1 MTWGVGLTHIEIRRV
16 MTCGAEGKPLEGV
29 GGRTNE
35 LGGTQLLSAEV
46 TGRCGNG
53 TVLGSRNARRS
64 VEEPCAGEPHAR
76 FCEGVA
82 PRKSQ
87 GRLYSTLYEDYDK

>member
-1 MTWGVGLTHIEIRRV
+1 MTRKVEI
-16 MTCGAEGKPLEGV
+16 KPLEGV
-29 GGRTNE
+29 SGRTNE
-35 LGGTQLLSAEV
+35 LGGTQLLSAVV
-46 TGRCGNG
+46 TRRCENG

-87 GRLYSTLYEDYDK
+87 GRLYSTCAKKADTNELVKSNLTKG